1 MIKVIVICGPTASG
15 KTKLAVE
22 VAKAFGGEVVS
33 ADSMQIYKELDI
45 LTAKPT
51 AEEMQGIPHH
61 MIDFLPPDKG
71 FSVAEYVKMAGECIE
86 DIAAR
91 GKLPVIAGG
100 TGLYIDSLVDGIDF
114 ESGIADSALRSQ
126 LEEEARQKGKEHM
139 HQRLCALDPKAA
151 DSIHPNNV
159 IRVIRAI
166 EINLL
171 TGATVEENK
180 IKSREKGTAYEPL
193 KIGLFPD
200 RAVLYDRID
209 RRVDEMMAAGAPEE
223 ARKVYEKYDTRTAFN
238 AIGYKELI
246 PYIRG
251 EASLDECSDNIK
263 LATRHYAKRQLTWF
277 RRDVRIQWISFDNY
291 EHFDEIVKNCMNIV
305 EMFKKT

>member
-33 ADSMQIYKELDI
+33 ADSMQIYKGLDI

-86 DIAAR
+86 DIHAR

-114 ESGIADSALRSQ
+114 ESGIADSTLRSQ
-126 LEEEARQKGKEHM
+126 LEEEARTKGKEHM

-151 DSIHPNNV
+151 DSIHPNNL

-193 KIGLFPD
+193 LIGLFPD

-223 ARKVYEKYDTRTAFN
+223 ARRVYEKYDTRTAFN

-251 EASLDECSDNIK
+251 EASLDECTDNIK

-277 RRDVRIQWISFDNY
+277 RRDVRIQRISFDNY

>member
-1 MIKVIVICGPTASG
+1 
-15 KTKLAVE
+15 
-22 VAKAFGGEVVS
+22 
-33 ADSMQIYKELDI
+33 
-45 LTAKPT
+45 
-51 AEEMQGIPHH
+51 
-61 MIDFLPPDKG
+61 
-71 FSVAEYVKMAGECIE
+71 
-86 DIAAR
+86 
-91 GKLPVIAGG
+91 
-100 TGLYIDSLVDGIDF
+100 
-114 ESGIADSALRSQ
+114 
-126 LEEEARQKGKEHM
+126 M
-139 HQRLCALDPKAA
+139 HQRLRALDPKAA
-151 DSIHPNNV
+151 DSIHPNNL

-193 KIGLFPD
+193 LIGLFPD

-277 RRDVRIQWISFDNY
+277 RRDVRIQRISFDNY

>member
-61 MIDFLPPDKG
+61 MIDFLPPDRS

-86 DIAAR
+86 DIHAR
-91 GKLPVIAGG
+91 GKLPVVVGG

-114 ESGIADSALRSQ
+114 EGGLSDSTLRSQ
-126 LEEEARQKGKEHM
+126 LEEEARAKGKEHM

-151 DSIHPNNV
+151 DSIHPNNL

-193 KIGLFPD
+193 LIGLFPD

-223 ARKVYEKYDTRTAFN
+223 ARRVYEKYDTRTAFN

-246 PYIRG
+246 PYLRG
-251 EASLDECSDNIK
+251 EAFLDECSDNIK

-277 RRDVRIQWISFDNY
+277 RRDVRIQRISFDNY